1 MLGSVPSARLTLAAV
16 FAALLLYAPAAEA
29 QRTGRLVLEGDQPG
43 AEVYVDTELM
53 GEMPLD
59 PVDLPVGEH
68 TLRVA
73 RPGFTELTEVFR
85 IRPRRDTT
93 ITVELLPISMAL
105 TVTTE
110 PAGAQVFVDGDF
122 AGETPAELDLLDGE
136 HSLRITLPGYHEV
149 VRTVTATA
157 GRAETIELELE
168 ELPDEVI
175 RAMVGPPPEP
185 EWYEEPLT
193 WVLIGGGAV
202 ALALGV
208 FLIVTLTST
217 DPSQVDQFCDP
228 DRIMNDCLFFNPPLE

>member
-1 MLGSVPSARLTLAAV
+1 MLVAVSSARLTLAASLFV
-16 FAALLLYAPAAEA
+16 LLVLAPVAEA
-29 QRTGRLVLEGDQPG
+29 QRQRTGRLVLEGDQPG
-43 AEVYVDTELM
+43 AEVYVDSELV
-53 GEMPLD
+53 GEMPIAPL
-59 PVDLPVGEH
+59 DLPVGEH

-85 IRPRRDTT
+85 IRPRRDTS
-93 ITVELLPISMAL
+93 IMVELLPISMAL

-136 HSLRITLPGYHEV
+136 HSIRITLPGYHEV
-149 VRTVTATA
+149 VRTVTAAA
-157 GRAETIELELE
+157 GRAESIEVELE

-175 RAMVGPPPEP
+175 RAMVGPPPES

-208 FLIVTLTST
+208 LLIVTLTA
-217 DPSQVDQFCDP
+217 DEPNRVDEFCNGL
-228 DRIMNDCLFFNPPLE
+228 MNECLRFTPPL